1 MMRKEKTI
9 RTAVPLPLTHARNV
23 RDIGCYCDRN
33 GGKLREGRFLR
44 ADALGRLDDREWKFL
59 KDYGVTLIVDL
70 RSPMEREQEPFGR
83 EAEAAGI
90 RYHSVPMFDNIQ
102 SNDGTE
108 EFPSSLHDLYIRM
121 LDKNGAQIR
130 EVLREFL
137 KNEEG
142 CCLFNCTAG
151 KDRTGVI
158 AMLLLGLADVED
170 DTIIAD
176 YSVSAENMKH
186 LFEGQIRAMKQAGYG
201 NLCFLLESD
210 PEDMRLTL
218 RFLNER
224 YGNAR
229 KYVAN
234 LLTEDEVE
242 RLGRMLAG

>member
-1 MMRKEKTI
+1 M
-9 RTAVPLPLTHARNV
+9 PLPLTHARNV

-142 CCLFNCTAG
+142 AACLTALREKTGPVLSPCCCWDWLMW
-151 KDRTGVI
+151 K
-158 AMLLLGLADVED
+158 
-170 DTIIAD
+170 TIPSSPIT
-176 YSVSAENMKH
+176 V
-186 LFEGQIRAMKQAGYG
+186 
-201 NLCFLLESD
+201 
-210 PEDMRLTL
+210 
-218 RFLNER
+218 
-224 YGNAR
+224 
-229 KYVAN
+229 
-234 LLTEDEVE
+234 
-242 RLGRMLAG
+242 